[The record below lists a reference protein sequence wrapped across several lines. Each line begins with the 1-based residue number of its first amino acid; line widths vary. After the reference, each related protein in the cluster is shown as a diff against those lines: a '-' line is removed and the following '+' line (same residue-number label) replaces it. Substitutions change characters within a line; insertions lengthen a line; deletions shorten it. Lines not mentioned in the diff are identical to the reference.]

1 MTATT
6 TRSCAVTYGIRIS
19 NLAFASTPQQPK
31 RATLLQGWA
40 EGAGPTRES
49 RCTVLPMGA
58 EIGTISKIT
67 QPQYS
72 IRYKSH
78 GIS

>member
-1 MTATT
+1 M
-6 TRSCAVTYGIRIS
+6 
-19 NLAFASTPQQPK
+19 
-31 RATLLQGWA
+31 QGWT
-40 EGAGPTRES
+40 GRVGPMRS
-49 RCTVLPMGA
+49 LAPPHGLPMGA

-67 QPQYS
+67 QAQYS